1 MAKSLKEKVGELN
14 KDLSDKFNLVGSRQH
29 YIVFPQ
35 EYEKIIL
42 QLETLLG
49 DLFSVHGKAKALTL
63 AASFLISEITNSK
76 EFEEE
81 VEADKAEKDGKE

>member
-1 MAKSLKEKVGELN
+1 MAKTTEEKIGEL
-14 KDLSDKFNLVGSRQH
+14 DKVLTDNFNLVGSRQH

-49 DLFSVHGKAKALTL
+49 DLFSVHGKAKTLTL
-63 AASFLISEITNSK
+63 AASFLISEITDSK
-76 EFEEE
+76 EYAEHG
-81 VEADKAEKDGKE
+81 EADKAEKDGKE